1 MPNTSEVIAWGHN
14 PGQRAVKDSI
24 TVNGKRKDLKP
35 YPAVIAPWAKSDDT
49 GLNRKAK
56 DLTATV
62 GGRSYIGGEVAER
75 LPMATRQQA
84 RGRLDTDSPIYGA
97 LAQMSAQ
104 HAGLASHNGGRPRVL
119 IATAL
124 PVGWRLD
131 DDGAEQ
137 ALRTHIK
144 RALADVV
151 VVEQVYVQSEPN
163 AVVGSELLNDDGEAR
178 RDRAD
183 LASGLVCV
191 GDVGG
196 GTLNR
201 SVLERLRALPGQAA
215 SPDLGSGQVVRD
227 LMQRTGMQYVDAERR
242 LEAATRKPG
251 ADPVADALLR
261 QYRDAVLVNFQEAW
275 KGFSGATY
283 LFAGGTVHWL
293 RDELL
298 RVFPGCIIVTNPQQ
312 AVAVGLWRYARR
324 KARRGA

>member
-1 MPNTSEVIAWGHN
+1 MELICWGHN

-24 TVNGKRKDLKP
+24 TVNGKRKDLRP

-49 GLNRKAK
+49 GLSRRVK

-62 GGRSYIGGEVAER
+62 GDRQYIGGEPAER

-84 RGRLDTDSPIYGA
+84 RDRLDMDSPIYGA

-104 HAGLASHNGGRPRVL
+104 HAGLAGHNGTRPRVL

-124 PVGWRLD
+124 PVGWRLSD
-131 DDGAEQ
+131 EGAEQ

-144 RALADVV
+144 RALVDIVLV
-151 VVEQVYVQSEPN
+151 DQVYVQSEPN
-163 AVVGSELLNDDGEAR
+163 AVVGSELLDDDGEAR
-178 RDRAD
+178 KDRAD

-191 GDVGG
+191 GDIGG

-201 SVLERLRALPGQAA
+201 SVLEKLRALPGQAA

-227 LMQRTGMQYVDAERR
+227 LMQRAGMQYVDAERR
-242 LEAATRKPG
+242 IEAAVRKPG
-251 ADPVADALLR
+251 VDLVADALLR
-261 QYRDAVLVNFQEAW
+261 QYRDAVLVDFQEAW
-275 KGFSGATY
+275 KPFTRAVR

-298 RVFPGCIIVTNPQQ
+298 RAFPGCVIVANPQH
-312 AVAVGLWRYARR
+312 AIAIGLWRYARR